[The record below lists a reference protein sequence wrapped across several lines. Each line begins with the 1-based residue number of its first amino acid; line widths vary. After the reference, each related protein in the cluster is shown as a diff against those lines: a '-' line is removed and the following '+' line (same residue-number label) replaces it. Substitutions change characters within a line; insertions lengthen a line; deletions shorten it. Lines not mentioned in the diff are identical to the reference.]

1 MSISAIIRSSV
12 QLSPKR
18 IWRAKRGTPW
28 TKIVRTPKRRSR
40 YVIARSRSMTSCLRP
55 QKEKLEIFTSGLVQD
70 LHRAVMR
77 GDAEYKDKPGEL
89 RQVVV
94 WIGGRGDIAYSSY
107 NPTPPSD
114 IAACLEDT
122 MKYIR
127 CEGMQAIYTRASSC
141 EWRLRMRISRRSTR
155 FVMAMAA
162 SGRARCIARIHTSA
176 TSLVLG
182 QRTEANLYEKSRPCC
197 IAEAREP

>member
-1 MSISAIIRSSV
+1 MDQDRPNAQAAV
-12 QLSPKR
+12 QVRDCALALDDFLPQ
-18 IWRAKRGTPW
+18 AK
-28 TKIVRTPKRRSR
+28 
-40 YVIARSRSMTSCLRP
+40 
-55 QKEKLEIFTSGLVQD
+55 KEKLEIFTSGLVQD

-89 RQVVV
+89 RHVVV

-127 CEGMQAIYTRASSC
+127 CEGMQAISTRASSC

-162 SGRARCIARIHTSA
+162 SAVCFYR
-176 TSLVLG
+176 
-182 QRTEANLYEKSRPCC
+182 
-197 IAEAREP
+197 